1 VRTSFSNLQDCNFEL
16 RITPQP
22 IENPSTSLP
31 GLLQGLK
38 TRHCSVL
45 ALMSRCSVAVLDY
58 QPSYNDFFNR
68 LTSSAKFV
76 NKGNKARAEAVLYP
90 CPVAY

>member
-1 VRTSFSNLQDCNFEL
+1 LQDCNFEL

-38 TRHCSVL
+38 NPPLQRFG
-45 ALMSRCSVAVLDY
+45 LD
-58 QPSYNDFFNR
+58 
-68 LTSSAKFV
+68 V
-76 NKGNKARAEAVLYP
+76 
-90 CPVAY
+90 